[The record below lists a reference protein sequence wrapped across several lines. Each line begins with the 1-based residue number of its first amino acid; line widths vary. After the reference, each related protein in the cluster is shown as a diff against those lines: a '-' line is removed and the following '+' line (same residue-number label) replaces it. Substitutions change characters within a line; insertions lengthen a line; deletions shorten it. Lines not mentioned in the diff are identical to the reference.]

1 MGRPAAVWPRLRS
14 GAIQRR
20 AWGRGETDFSPRWI
34 AFASLV
40 TLGFIGPIRPA
51 TAADISVTSGTTVV
65 NSAADL
71 GGNDVVVDNSANQNA
86 TLQVN
91 SAATL
96 GNGITLNNGGTL
108 DNAGTITRS
117 GAGVTGDI
125 GQVLN
130 RTGGTISSTGDNG
143 IYFSLGGTV
152 TNQAG
157 ATISGTTGIYSDW
170 PSSQT
175 TTVTN
180 SGTITGTTANGVD
193 LENGGTVTNQAGGK
207 ISGAANGV
215 LLWGGT
221 ITNTGIG
228 SQISGTANGGVNLA
242 DVSALINTNGAKITG
257 VDGVDAFFGS
267 SITNNKGATIVGTQS
282 GVYTA
287 SGESTVINTGNGS
300 SITGGWVGAYLND
313 GGTLRNEDGATTA
326 STGTISGGAAVYLYS
341 GGTVIN
347 GAGSNIT
354 GNSSAGIYG
363 IYGSGGSTTV
373 SNAGTITGDVRLSDY
388 FTNTVTL
395 YTGGKIN
402 GDLYINTDPGSTL
415 TLDGSGR
422 QLYSQAITGL
432 TTFVGGVL
440 TKQGSGTWVL
450 DKDVNIFTPSIS
462 PGSTIISAGT
472 LEVDATLPSTVTVQN
487 GGTLAGIGK
496 VSATTIQSGG
506 TIAPGSDGIGTLKV
520 NGSYKQ
526 NAGSIYN
533 AQLDPA
539 SSASDRIAV
548 TGAVTLSSGAILN
561 ISKTSAVPYLIGT
574 RYTVLTATGSINGT
588 YTLTGDASAFLNL
601 TAGYD
606 AHSAYLD
613 VVQSRSLTQAS
624 LTRAQFAA
632 ANYIQSLPTNNAL
645 FTAATNL
652 PTDAAARSA
661 FNQLSGDLHASITA
675 TMLEDSR
682 FARDAALDRLGDTF
696 CKAAQPS
703 QNDTKN
709 RKPATNPA
717 CVYESGHITSWG
729 TTFGSWSRGDTGS
742 TASFDRSIGGF
753 LAGADTAIAD
763 IWRFGLMT
771 GYSQTRLGIGSA
783 SGSSDDYSLGLYGG
797 TQRGNLALRFG
808 GITTW
813 HDIDT
818 HRSVAVSGF
827 SDRLKADYSATTAQ
841 AFSELGYRL
850 PVMGA
855 VLEPF
860 ANLAYV
866 NVRTGGFTETGG
878 LAALTGHTG
887 DNGVT
892 FTTLGLHASTDFT
905 VGGVRMF
912 AKETF
917 GWRHAFGDVS
927 PTSALSF
934 ADGSNPFSVSGI
946 SVQSNAAIMTASLGL
961 KLGAST
967 ILSASYHGQF
977 SSNAIDQGAQANLI
991 VRF

>member
-1 MGRPAAVWPRLRS
+1 M
-14 GAIQRR
+14 
-20 AWGRGETDFSPRWI
+20 
-34 AFASLV
+34 
-40 TLGFIGPIRPA
+40 TLGLTGAIRPA
-51 TAADISVTSGTTVV
+51 TAADITVTSGTTVV

-71 GGNDVVVDNSANQNA
+71 GGNDVIVDNSTNQNA

-91 SAATL
+91 NSATL
-96 GNGITLNNGGTL
+96 NNAITLNNGGAL
-108 DNAGTITRS
+108 DNAGTISRS
-117 GAGVTGDI
+117 GPGVTGDV

-130 RTGGTISSTGDNG
+130 RTGGAITSTGDNG

-157 ATISGTTGIYSDW
+157 ATISGTNGIYSDW

-175 TTVTN
+175 ATVTN
-180 SGTITGTTANGVD
+180 SGTITGTSGNGID

-215 LLWGGT
+215 LLWGGI

-242 DVSALINTNGAKITG
+242 DVSTLINTNGAKITG

-267 SITNNKGATIVGTQS
+267 SVTNSNGATIVGTQS

-313 GGTLRNEDGATTA
+313 GGTLRNEDGATTIA
-326 STGTISGGAAVYLYS
+326 TGAISGGAAVYLYS

-354 GNSSAGIYG
+354 GNSSAGVYG

-395 YTGGKIN
+395 FTGGKIN
-402 GDLYINTDPGSTL
+402 GDLYINTDPGSAL

-422 QLYSQAITGL
+422 QLYSQAVTGL

-440 TKQGSGTWVL
+440 TKQGIGTWAI

-472 LEVDATLPSTVTVQN
+472 LEVDATLPGTVTVQN
-487 GGTLAGIGK
+487 GGTLAGTGK
-496 VSATTIQSGG
+496 VGATTIQSGG
-506 TIAPGSDGIGTLKV
+506 TVAPGSDGIGTLKV

-526 NAGSIYN
+526 NTGAIYN
-533 AQLDPA
+533 AQIDPA
-539 SSASDRIAV
+539 SNASDKIAV
-548 TGAVTLSSGAILN
+548 TGTATLSSGAILN
-561 ISKTSAVPYLIGT
+561 VIRTSAVPYLVGT
-574 RYTVLTATGSINGT
+574 RYTVLTSTGNLNGT
-588 YTLTGDASAFLNL
+588 FTLTGDASAFLSL
-601 TAGYD
+601 TANYD
-606 AHSAYLD
+606 AHNAYLD
-613 VVQSRSLTQAS
+613 VTQSRSLTQAS

-661 FNQLSGDLHASITA
+661 FDQLSGNLHASITT

-696 CKAAQPS
+696 CTAAPPS
-703 QNDTKN
+703 PSDTKS

-717 CVYESGHITSWG
+717 CAYEPGHIASWG
-729 TTFGSWSRGDTGS
+729 TAFGSWSSNNANSMTS
-742 TASFDRSIGGF
+742 ASRSIGGF
-753 LAGADTAIAD
+753 FAGADTAIANS
-763 IWRFGLMT
+763 WRFGLMT
-771 GYSQTRLGIGSA
+771 GYSQTRLGIGQA
-783 SGSSDDYSLGLYGG
+783 SGSSDNYSLGLYGG

-808 GITTW
+808 GVATW

-818 HRSVAVSGF
+818 QRFVAFSGF
-827 SDRLKADYSATTAQ
+827 SDRLKADYSATTTQ
-841 AFSELGYRL
+841 AFSELGYRM
-850 PVMGA
+850 PVAGA

-866 NVRTGGFTETGG
+866 NARTGSFTETSG
-878 LAALTGHTG
+878 LAALIGHAG

-892 FTTLGLHASTDFT
+892 FTTLGLHASADFT
-905 VGGVRMF
+905 VGGVQMF
-912 AKETF
+912 AKETL
-917 GWRHAFGDVS
+917 GWRYAFGDVS
-927 PTSALSF
+927 PASALSF
-934 ADGSNPFSVSGI
+934 TDGSNPFDVSGI
-946 SVQSNAAIMTASLGL
+946 SVQQNAAVMTASLGL
-961 KLGAST
+961 KLGPST

-977 SSNAIDQGAQANLI
+977 SSNAVDQGAQAHFI
-991 VRF
+991 VKF